1 MLVYLLAMLF
11 DTGGNKDIYISLMFG
26 FIVADIKTQN

>member
-11 DTGGNKDIYISLMFG
+11 DTGGNKDRYH
-26 FIVADIKTQN
+26 